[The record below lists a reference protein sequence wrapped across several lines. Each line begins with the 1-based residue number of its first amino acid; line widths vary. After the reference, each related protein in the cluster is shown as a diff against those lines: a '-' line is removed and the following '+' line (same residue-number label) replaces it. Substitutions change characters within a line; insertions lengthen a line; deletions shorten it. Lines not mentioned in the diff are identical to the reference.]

1 MGTADLRAEIE
12 ALRREIAGL
21 RATPAAP
28 PHARHAERAAA
39 EHTAE
44 AGAGAGALMDQLHAL
59 AREFTAYAAE
69 AEKGVVNRPLISVL
83 GALVLGILIGRV
95 LHR

>member
-1 MGTADLRAEIE
+1 MGEAELRAEIE

-21 RATPAAP
+21 RGAP
-28 PHARHAERAAA
+28 PSSQQSESGAA
-39 EHTAE
+39 EDGAE
-44 AGAGAGALMDQLHAL
+44 GAAGAFTDQLHAL
-59 AREFTAYAAE
+59 AREIAAFAEE
-69 AEKGVVNRPLISVL
+69 AEKGVVNHPLTSVL

>member
-1 MGTADLRAEIE
+1 MGEAELRAEIE

-21 RATPAAP
+21 LRAAP
-28 PHARHAERAAA
+28 RSQQSESAEA
-39 EHTAE
+39 EDAAE
-44 AGAGAGALMDQLHAL
+44 AGAGAFTDQLHAL
-59 AREFTAYAAE
+59 AREIAAFAE
-69 AEKGVVNRPLISVL
+69 ETEKGVVNHPLTSVL

>member
-1 MGTADLRAEIE
+1 MGTAELRAEIE

-21 RATPAAP
+21 RAAPAAP
-28 PHARHAERAAA
+28 SNARQSESAAA
-39 EHTAE
+39 ENAAE
-44 AGAGAGALMDQLHAL
+44 AGAEAFTDQLHAL
-59 AREFTAYAAE
+59 AREFTAFAAE